1 MKLYHGSNM
10 EIERVDL
17 SQCRPYKD
25 FGKGFYCTTIY
36 EQAVAMAKRVVRIYG
51 GTPVITE
58 YAFDEAA
65 LHSELCIR
73 VFEKPTMDWAM
84 FIMNNRSREF
94 ADLASAD
101 CNHDLKYDLVIGP
114 IANDDL
120 ALLFRSFENGLITV
134 DTLTKEMEYKKL
146 TNQHS
151 FHTPRAV
158 AYLTKTGVHHV

>member
-10 EIERVDL
+10 EIDRVDL

-36 EQAVAMAKRVVRIYG
+36 EQAVAMAKRVARIYSG
-51 GTPVITE
+51 VPVITE
-58 YAFDEAA
+58 YVVDETALSGDLRVRIFD
-65 LHSELCIR
+65 
-73 VFEKPTMDWAM
+73 KPTMEWAM

-94 ADLASAD
+94 SDFASKD
-101 CNHDLKYDLVIGP
+101 CNLDLKYDIVIGP

-120 ALLFRSFENGLITV
+120 ALLFRTFENGLITV
-134 DTLTKEMEYKKL
+134 ETLEKEMEYKKL
-146 TNQHS
+146 TDQYS

-158 AYLTKTGVHHV
+158 ACLTKAGQHHV